1 MRVMWF
7 FLVFFDDVVGA
18 FEVKDKDN
26 GNGGADDDDNMVGT
40 IVGIF
45 LVMAANCQD
54 IYLKSVREDPWNDK
68 CCSNRF

>member
-1 MRVMWF
+1 M
-7 FLVFFDDVVGA
+7 VGA
-18 FEVKDKDN
+18 FEVKDNDN

-54 IYLKSVREDPWNDK
+54 IYLKSVTLKHLEDIDMIK
-68 CCSNRF
+68 RHQRCR